1 MKPLFLSLLTA
12 FSLSATAQTDIS
24 SQTIDE
30 FGNYFIQD
38 FEDASTYPLTQ
49 STEEQRFVVEGQGE
63 WLYKGTYQ
71 STNTNYNV
79 NGSTANLRLPKN
91 GSYYVITPVL
101 NNGVGS
107 VSFYLGRATVTLWT
121 STDGGNTWQNIGTAS
136 SKGVVNTI
144 QIESLEVNRIKI
156 SNEASKDA
164 DIDNLAVTAQAYGTI
179 ATVQTDSA
187 YNITHNSA
195 TLSGTILDAGSQT
208 ITECGIL
215 WSTTNTQPSLS
226 DRIAKS

>member
-1 MKPLFLSLLTA
+1 MKPLFISLLTA

-38 FEDASTYPLTQ
+38 FEDASTYPLNQ

-79 NGSTANLRLPKN
+79 DGSTANLRLPKN

-164 DIDNLAVTAQAYGTI
+164 DIDNLAVTAQAFGTI

-187 YNITHNSA
+187 YNITQNSA
-195 TLSGTILDAGSQT
+195 TLCGTILDAGSQT

-215 WSTTNTQPSLS
+215 WSTTNT
-226 DRIAKS
+226 

>member
-1 MKPLFLSLLTA
+1 MKLITKMGFAAILA
-12 FSLSATAQTDIS
+12 FTGLCIYAQTVNYT
-24 SQTIDE
+24 QTIDE
-30 FGNYFIQD
+30 YGNYFIQD
-38 FEDASTYPLTQ
+38 FEDANTYPLQQ
-49 STEEQRFVVEGQGE
+49 STEEQSFIIEGQGE

-71 STNTNYNV
+71 STNTSYNV

-91 GSYYVITPVL
+91 GGYYVITPVL

-164 DIDNLAVTAQAYGTI
+164 DRINNTTHPCRSSLTVTNPWPVLPI
-179 ATVQTDSA
+179 NPS
-187 YNITHNSA
+187 SMPS
-195 TLSGTILDAGSQT
+195 TLCCFEASCKHYIIKLHFDQQS
-208 ITECGIL
+208 IRF
-215 WSTTNTQPSLS
+215 
-226 DRIAKS
+226 DF